1 MSKISRPETAAPGDE
16 PDAELLRLNAEYRTF
31 MDGLN
36 AGKYTDE
43 KGDIPAEASCRWD
56 GLEKKIADTPAENY
70 AGIAIKLRI
79 AVDSFPPLDPGEPR
93 CTDELN
99 IESALADAE
108 RLAGRRI

>member
-1 MSKISRPETAAPGDE
+1 MSKITRREIAAPGNE
-16 PDAELLRLNAEYRTF
+16 PDAELLRLNAEYSTF
-31 MDGLN
+31 MDELH
-36 AGKYTDE
+36 AGKYNDE

-56 GLEKKIADTPAENY
+56 GLEKKIADTPAESY

-79 AVDSFPPLDPGEPR
+79 AVDNFCPLDPGEPR

-108 RLAGRRI
+108 RLAGGAI